1 MGRGRRPGTE
11 ETLEKKIE
19 EAQKKV
25 IKTKAAYDKA
35 VDELQ
40 KLLDKRDARRKED
53 IWKAIIKSD
62 RTYGYSVA
70 AEPPFRRGEYRKTGI
85 AYRRV

>member
-25 IKTKAAYDKA
+25 IKTKAAYDK
-35 VDELQ
+35 VL
-40 KLLDKRDARRKED
+40 
-53 IWKAIIKSD
+53 W
-62 RTYGYSVA
+62 
-70 AEPPFRRGEYRKTGI
+70 
-85 AYRRV
+85 

>member
-25 IKTKAAYDKA
+25 TKTKAAYDKA

-62 RTYGYSVA
+62 RTYEEILS
-70 AEPPFRRGEYRKTGI
+70 FISTG
-85 AYRRV
+85 ADDEDE

>member
-1 MGRGRRPGTE
+1 MGRGRRSGTE

-53 IWKAIIKSD
+53 IWKAIIKSN
-62 RTYGYSVA
+62 RTYEEILRFIS
-70 AEPPFRRGEYRKTGI
+70 TG
-85 AYRRV
+85 ADDEDE